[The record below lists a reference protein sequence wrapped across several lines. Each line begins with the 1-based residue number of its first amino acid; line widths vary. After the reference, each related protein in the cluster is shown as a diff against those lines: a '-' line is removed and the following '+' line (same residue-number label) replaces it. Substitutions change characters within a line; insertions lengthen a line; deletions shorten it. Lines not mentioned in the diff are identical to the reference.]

1 MMAYGAKDLGLSLTS
16 AIVAV
21 VAYHI
26 ASRVIGGYA
35 LLVVISGLISAYL
48 SLVYFLAWFE
58 QLGSERKHA
67 DIKLHIDELIQSLG
81 GGAVQGINPRT
92 LKKLYKER
100 NFAAM
105 LGWIKNSMRLDL
117 RIGLRVVEDDKHK
130 RPMWIEWTNRI
141 PSIGTMDFRSTRVIV
156 SATHDVLSKPFNW
169 IVAGFAH
176 ELAHVVLSSLNH
188 PLQENEKAV
197 DLTAMILGYK
207 KFIMTAYRTTTEWVD
222 INRTMNR
229 TELLGYLTIAERRFA
244 AAYIEKLRRKR
255 AAIVREPCKQI

>member
-1 MMAYGAKDLGLSLTS
+1 
-16 AIVAV
+16 
-21 VAYHI
+21 
-26 ASRVIGGYA
+26 
-35 LLVVISGLISAYL
+35 
-48 SLVYFLAWFE
+48 
-58 QLGSERKHA
+58 
-67 DIKLHIDELIQSLG
+67 
-81 GGAVQGINPRT
+81 

-141 PSIGTMDFRSTRVIV
+141 PSIGTTDFRNTRVII

-176 ELAHVVLSSLNH
+176 ELAHVVLCSLNH

-207 KFIMTAYRTTTEWVD
+207 KFMMTAHRTTTEWVD
-222 INRTMNR
+222 INRTRNR
-229 TELLGYLTIAERRFA
+229 TEWLGYLTIAERRFA
-244 AAYIEKLRRKR
+244 AAYIEKLQRKR
-255 AAIVREPCKQI
+255 AAIVREPCKRI